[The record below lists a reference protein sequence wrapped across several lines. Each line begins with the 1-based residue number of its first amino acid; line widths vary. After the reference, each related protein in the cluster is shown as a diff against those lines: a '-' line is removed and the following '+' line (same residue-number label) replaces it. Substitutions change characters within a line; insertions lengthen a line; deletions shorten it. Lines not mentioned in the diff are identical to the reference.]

1 MAVEGHL
8 RPQGASSPWAA
19 RHRKRPSAASEQNRG
34 GSIRSGRFSDWGH
47 ASIANCTADRPCV
60 NGAVALRY
68 MADAL
73 ADRAADPSEASSALS
88 ISSKVRPLGSYPNTQ
103 KPIRPSTY
111 HEAK

>member
-1 MAVEGHL
+1 MAAF
-8 RPQGASSPWAA
+8 GALGDEAPGFCTEEEYQEFIRSSPLF
-19 RHRKRPSAASEQNRG
+19 EEML
-34 GSIRSGRFSDWGH
+34 IRSISSGVVSSLVRSQL
-47 ASIANCTADRPCV
+47 P
-60 NGAVALRY
+60 RY

-73 ADRAADPSEASSALS
+73 ADRAADPGGASSALS